1 MSLHD
6 RLTEDLKLAM
16 KARDQLRM
24 DVIRMIKAAVMN
36 KEMEIKK
43 DLDDAEM
50 SRVMTTMIKQR
61 RESVEQFEKGNRAE
75 LAAKERQEITI
86 LESYLPQA
94 LSSEELSTVVD
105 AVYSGNRRSISERDG
120 RGDESRDG
128 PRGRPAGRRQTDQRP
143 RPCQAPI
150 AQPASAILKD
160 DRSPHLCARLTGT
173 GMGILIVDDSPDQ
186 QTLLRSILKQGRPYG
201 SPERRICQGGVLPC
215 STWTAKRRLLRST

>member
-36 KEMEIKK
+36 KELEIKK

-50 SRVMTTMIKQR
+50 SRVMATMIKQR

-86 LESYLPQA
+86 LESYLPQG
-94 LSSEELSTVVD
+94 LSSEQLSAVVD
-105 AVYSGNRRSISERDG
+105 AVIQETDARSLKEMGVVMKAVMVRLA
-120 RGDESRDG
+120 
-128 PRGRPAGRRQTDQRP
+128 GRP
-143 RPCQAPI
+143 
-150 AQPASAILKD
+150 
-160 DRSPHLCARLTGT
+160 
-173 GMGILIVDDSPDQ
+173 VDG
-186 QTLLRSILKQGRPYG
+186 KQISDLVR
-201 SPERRICQGGVLPC
+201 
-215 STWTAKRRLLRST
+215 AKLQ

>member
-61 RESVEQFEKGNRAE
+61 RESVEQFEKGHRAE
-75 LAAKERQEITI
+75 LAAKERQEIAI

-94 LSSEELSTVVD
+94 LSLEQLSAVVD
-105 AVYSGNRRSISERDG
+105 AAIQDIGAQSLKEMGAVMKAVMLRVVGQTVDGKQISDLVR
-120 RGDESRDG
+120 
-128 PRGRPAGRRQTDQRP
+128 
-143 RPCQAPI
+143 
-150 AQPASAILKD
+150 
-160 DRSPHLCARLTGT
+160 
-173 GMGILIVDDSPDQ
+173 
-186 QTLLRSILKQGRPYG
+186 
-201 SPERRICQGGVLPC
+201 
-215 STWTAKRRLLRST
+215 AKLQ

>member
-24 DVIRMIKAAVMN
+24 DVIRMVKAAVMN
-36 KEMEIKK
+36 KELEFKK

-86 LESYLPQA
+86 LESYLPQPISPEQLA
-94 LSSEELSTVVD
+94 TIVD
-105 AVYSGNRRSISERDG
+105 AAIQETGAHSLKEMGAVMKAVMIRVAGQTVDGKQISELVR
-120 RGDESRDG
+120 
-128 PRGRPAGRRQTDQRP
+128 
-143 RPCQAPI
+143 
-150 AQPASAILKD
+150 
-160 DRSPHLCARLTGT
+160 
-173 GMGILIVDDSPDQ
+173 
-186 QTLLRSILKQGRPYG
+186 
-201 SPERRICQGGVLPC
+201 
-215 STWTAKRRLLRST
+215 AKLQ